1 MSMFLNVLN
10 PQTVSKMLEENHFEL
25 ISDKMEEMVDF
36 VRNVKGSE
44 HILVLWN
51 DQESKD
57 RLVSEFFNKAYSG
70 DSKGYFSVKP
80 YEDDSIENTIYEK
93 YLEQHGKKFLPKAVN
108 KVVSTV
114 SDNKT
119 GSSTRYAFED
129 DTWLMERGQT
139 EELIN
144 TEEQLGKKVAEN
156 LSLFCFNNLTRL
168 DETKLKR
175 MIPAHGYV
183 ILAESHSLYKFRNL

>member
-1 MSMFLNVLN
+1 MSLTVLT
-10 PQTVSKMLEENHFEL
+10 PQTVSNILAGNHFEL
-25 ISDKMEEMVDF
+25 ISDKMEEIVDF
-36 VRNVKGSE
+36 IRNVKGSE
-44 HILVLWN
+44 HLLVLWN

-57 RLVSEFFNKAYSG
+57 RLVSEFFNKIYGG
-70 DSKGYFSVKP
+70 DSKGYFSVNP
-80 YEDDSIENTIYEK
+80 YEDDSVENTIYEK
-93 YLEQHGKKFLPKAVN
+93 YFEQHGKKFIPKAVD

-139 EELIN
+139 EEVISI
-144 TEEQLGKKVAEN
+144 EEQLGKKVDEN

-168 DETKLKR
+168 DEAKLKR
-175 MIPAHGYV
+175 MISAHGYV
-183 ILAESHSLYKFRNL
+183 ILAESNSLYKFRNL